1 MKLKLPARDL
11 AVQLLSAHKRFMP
24 ADHCNCREGGDC
36 RHFSDEQRRMAVE
49 MLTTHI
55 EAMRRMGTPGSLKVA
70 ATDTIFL
77 ASLNERAY
85 EPLPVFTRSASSSL
99 SDAHI
104 SAWTE
109 DL

>member
-1 MKLKLPARDL
+1 MKLKLPAREL
-11 AVQLLSAHKRFMP
+11 AIQLLSAHKRFLP
-24 ADHCNCREGGDC
+24 ADHCAPKCAC
-36 RHFSDEQRRMAVE
+36 RHFSDEQRQMAVE

-85 EPLPVFTRSASSSL
+85 EPLPVYTHSASSSL

-104 SAWTE
+104 AAWTE

>member
-1 MKLKLPARDL
+1 MKLRLPAREL

-24 ADHCNCREGGDC
+24 ADNCAAGCGC
-36 RHFSDEQRRMAVE
+36 RHFTDEQRRMAVD

-85 EPLPVFTRSASSSL
+85 EPLPAYTRSASSSL

-104 SAWTE
+104 AAWTE

>member
-11 AVQLLSAHKRFMP
+11 AIQLLSAHKRFLP
-24 ADHCNCREGGDC
+24 SDTCTPGCCC
-36 RHFSDEQRRMAVE
+36 RHFNNEQRKIAVE

-55 EAMRRMGTPGSLKVA
+55 EAMRRLGTPGSLKVA

-85 EPLPVFTRSASSSL
+85 EPLPSYTHSASSSL

-104 SAWTE
+104 AAWTE